1 MKTTVALLRQL
12 RTRRERKAAVAL
24 HSARHREVQ
33 AQKQADRARA
43 TERRI
48 IVARDENRQVAH
60 STMFDTPQ
68 TGQSIQHLTATF
80 SEFDNLVSVFA
91 LTRHSTEI
99 REKAATQSAVL
110 AATVWRTRRR
120 AIEALE
126 FVEQRQAIICAELE
140 EVRAADELDDA
151 WAALRG
157 HNYRNRRDRR

>member
-1 MKTTVALLRQL
+1 MKTTLASLRQL
-12 RTRRERKAAVAL
+12 RARREQKAAVAL
-24 HSARHREVQ
+24 HSARRLEVHAQEQ
-33 AQKQADRARA
+33 AEHARA

-68 TGQSIQHLTATF
+68 TGQSIQQLTANF

-99 REKAATQSAVL
+99 RAKAATQSAVL

-120 AIEALE
+120 AIEALQ
-126 FVEQRQAIICAELE
+126 FIEQRQAIICAELE

-151 WAALRG
+151 SAALRG
-157 HNYRNRRDRR
+157 HNHRNRRD